1 MKYAYLKDGK
11 VIDWNVTEEMIA
23 TRGHSLDIYTPV
35 VETAKPEVS
44 EDCYVVYETVPKL
57 VKGKL
62 TQQWATQTLPKDVV
76 VPNLK
81 ARLAEIR
88 FAKETA
94 GITFKD
100 QTIPTTREVRY
111 QLIQSKHVEGTDTI
125 NWKLGDSWLSL
136 TQEDLDALLI
146 AIATYVEKCY
156 SAERTVSE
164 KISKVKA
171 PEKLD
176 VETLFND
183 AFAA

>member
-1 MKYAYLKDGK
+1 MKYAYLKDGN
-11 VIDWNVTEEMIA
+11 VVDWNVTEDMIA
-23 TRGHSLDIYTPV
+23 LRGHTVDIYTPV
-35 VETAKPEVS
+35 VESAKPDVNS
-44 EDCYVVYETVPKL
+44 GCYVVYETTPKL

-62 TQQWATQTLPKDVV
+62 IQQWVTETLPKEIVIR
-76 VPNLK
+76 NQK

-100 QTIPTTREVRY
+100 QTVPTSREVRY
-111 QLIQSKHVEGTDTI
+111 QLIQSKHVDSTQPI
-125 NWKLGDSWLSL
+125 NWKLGDTWLSL
-136 TQEDLDALLI
+136 TQEDIDALLV

-156 SAERTVSE
+156 AAERTVSE

>member
-76 VPNLK
+76 VSNLK

-88 FAKETA
+88 FAK
-94 GITFKD
+94 
-100 QTIPTTREVRY
+100 
-111 QLIQSKHVEGTDTI
+111 
-125 NWKLGDSWLSL
+125 
-136 TQEDLDALLI
+136 
-146 AIATYVEKCY
+146 
-156 SAERTVSE
+156 
-164 KISKVKA
+164 
-171 PEKLD
+171 
-176 VETLFND
+176 
-183 AFAA
+183 